1 MANGPRIFL
10 LHAYGLSMPPIVAA
24 FKTGWPEA
32 EALNLLD
39 ESLYR
44 DVAPDG
50 SYPPSMPDR
59 LAALFRYCAASGGRG
74 VVFTG
79 STFGPAVDEAR
90 KGIDIPVLKADE
102 AMAEAAVA
110 AGRRLLVVCT
120 AKRAI
125 SVIRGNVEAAVKA
138 SKTDREIGELWVPG
152 AKDANDAGRTEEHDR
167 MIAGAVSGASEGW
180 DVILLGQASMVPAM
194 KYMPEIVA
202 PRIMSSPAA
211 CVAKMR
217 ALLGAT

>member
-1 MANGPRIFL
+1 MASGPRIFL
-10 LHAYGLSMPPIVAA
+10 LHAYGLSMPPIVEA

-50 SYPPSMPDR
+50 SYPASMPVR
-59 LAALFRYCAASGGRG
+59 LAALFRHCAASGGRG
-74 VVFTG
+74 IVFTG

-110 AGRRLLVVCT
+110 AGRRILVVCT

-125 SVIRGNVEAAVKA
+125 PVIRGNLELAAKA
-138 SKTDREIGELWVPG
+138 ASAGSEVGELWVPG
-152 AKDANDAGRTEEHDR
+152 AKDANDAGRAEEHDR
-167 MIAGAVSGASEGW
+167 MIAGAVAGAGEGW
-180 DVILLGQASMVPAM
+180 DVILLGQLSMVPAT
-194 KYMPEIVA
+194 KYLPAFLA
-202 PRIMSSPAA
+202 PRVMSSPVAS
-211 CVAKMR
+211 VAKMR
-217 ALLGAT
+217 SLLASG